1 MTKTYKI
8 DLTGQ
13 KFGRLTVL
21 EFVPS
26 DGKSSKWKCKCECG
40 NETVT
45 SLAYL
50 KSGDTKSCG
59 CLLKDFAKKNI
70 REVHKKIKFV
80 KDKRYRDYDGLEK
93 NGIKIVDFY
102 GYNKTGDRRLY
113 NCICTCGKIFQAVPN
128 SILSGRLKSCGCR
141 ENYKSI
147 VVDRVGDRVGILTC
161 IAFKEIKNGQS
172 HWLCRCDCGNETIV
186 SQANLKENHI
196 YPVSNPKVEIKE
208 FDMNKDLEFTALVA
222 VKPEIKIGDYK
233 KEIDHKYTEY
243 KERRKKEN
251 EEKLKKGEKLDDSH
265 IHMGSNEIIEALLAS
280 SEVEVSDLLIEEETD
295 RLISRLVNQIQ
306 AVNLS
311 MDTYLKSQNK
321 TSEQLRKEYEKA
333 AENNIKAEFMLNHLV
348 EKEKID
354 VEEKEVND
362 MISAIGDENTRKHF
376 EDPIQ
381 RLYIKSILQKN
392 KLISK
397 LIEETEGEKHEH

>member
-1 MTKTYKI
+1 MQIKI
-8 DLTGQ
+8 EKEPKNTIKITISIENSKVKEEYEKVVGEAI
-13 KFGRLTVL
+13 KET
-21 EFVPS
+21 EI
-26 DGKSSKWKCKCECG
+26 DGFRKGTAPKEMVINKVGESNLLG
-40 NETVT
+40 NT
-45 SLAYL
+45 LDA
-50 KSGDTKSCG
+50 
-59 CLLKDFAKKNI
+59 LLKI
-70 REVHKKIKFV
+70 S
-80 KDKRYRDYDGLEK
+80 YP
-93 NGIKIVDFY
+93 
-102 GYNKTGDRRLY
+102 
-113 NCICTCGKIFQAVPN
+113 QA
-128 SILSGRLKSCGCR
+128 
-141 ENYKSI
+141 
-147 VVDRVGDRVGILTC
+147 
-161 IAFKEIKNGQS
+161 
-172 HWLCRCDCGNETIV
+172 
-186 SQANLKENHI
+186 LKENHI

-251 EEKLKKGEKLDDSH
+251 EERLKKGEKLDDSH
-265 IHMGSNEIIEALLAS
+265 IHMGSNEIIEALLTS

-333 AENNIKAEFMLNHLV
+333 AENNIKAEFILNHLV

>member
-59 CLLKDFAKKNI
+59 CLLKDLAKKNI

-147 VVDRVGDRVGILTC
+147 IVDRVGDRVGILTC

-196 YPVSNPKVEIKE
+196 YSCGCIKESKIYKKVKSLLSDNIIKCEYKDHNCKHKFKLSFDLYVDDSFIIEVDGLQHFKEDKKNVYLRNYKSNFTRDMTKNNYCINNNIPLIRIPYYLINIVSKEDLDPSTSIWLIKNHDDIMNYYELEIEYRNKSNKQDFFDKLNEIKE
-208 FDMNKDLEFTALVA
+208 S
-222 VKPEIKIGDYK
+222 
-233 KEIDHKYTEY
+233 
-243 KERRKKEN
+243 
-251 EEKLKKGEKLDDSH
+251 KKGEKN
-265 IHMGSNEIIEALLAS
+265 GC
-280 SEVEVSDLLIEEETD
+280 
-295 RLISRLVNQIQ
+295 
-306 AVNLS
+306 
-311 MDTYLKSQNK
+311 K
-321 TSEQLRKEYEKA
+321 TS
-333 AENNIKAEFMLNHLV
+333 I
-348 EKEKID
+348 
-354 VEEKEVND
+354 
-362 MISAIGDENTRKHF
+362 
-376 EDPIQ
+376 
-381 RLYIKSILQKN
+381 
-392 KLISK
+392 
-397 LIEETEGEKHEH
+397 